1 MIKIKTLVL
10 VFVLIAISTAIIL
23 LRDKNTGGND
33 LLFKNKAPELKGI
46 YAWINSE
53 PLTLKELKGRVVL
66 VDFWTYSCI
75 NCIRTLP
82 YVKEWDEKYRDKG
95 LVIIGVHSPE
105 FFFEKKLQNVQEAVD
120 KNQIK
125 YPVALDNDFETWKVF
140 DNHYWPRK
148 YLIDKNGNIRYD
160 HIGEGGYEE
169 TEKAIQELLSELGK
183 KVEMETVKDP
193 EREIMPLTPELYAG
207 YAFARKE
214 LGNKEGYQPDKTINY
229 SLPDDIKEDTIYLSG
244 KWYND
249 KDNLKCENDNCF
261 VYLNFMAKSVNIVS
275 SSEENVE
282 LEILLDDKTLTEK
295 NKGFDVDE
303 KSIVSIKEPRLYNLI
318 GNKNQYG
325 RYLLKIKAEKGFM
338 FNAFTFG

>member
-1 MIKIKTLVL
+1 MISRKRVILFFTLAVIIL
-10 VFVLIAISTAIIL
+10 FIIL
-23 LRDKNTGGND
+23 LQDKNIGENN

-46 YAWINSE
+46 HAWINSE
-53 PLTLKELKGRVVL
+53 PLTLKELKGKVVL
-66 VDFWTYSCI
+66 IDFWTYSCI

-105 FFFEKKLQNVQEAVD
+105 FFFEKKLENVQEAVD

-125 YPVALDNDFETWKVF
+125 YPVALDNDFETWKAF

-169 TEKAIQELLSELGK
+169 TEKVIQELLSELGK
-183 KVEMETVKDP
+183 KVDMETVKDP

-214 LGNKEGYQPDKTINY
+214 LGNKEGYQPDKTVNY
-229 SLPDDIKEDTIYLSG
+229 SVPDTIENDIIYLSG

-261 VYLNFMAKSVNIVS
+261 IYLNFMARSVNIVS

-282 LEILLDDKTLTEK
+282 LKITLDDKSLLEK
-295 NKGFDVDE
+295 NKGFDVV
-303 KSIVSIKEPRLYNLI
+303 KSIVLIKEPRLYSLV
-318 GNKNQYG
+318 GNKNEYG
-325 RYLLKIKAEKGFM
+325 RYLIKIKAEKGFM